1 MDVDTLCA
9 SDGGG
14 HQAGLCVLFSATLV
28 FRLGEQARKRKDHA
42 RPTRLGIM
50 REGDGKWAMQPH
62 RGATEGATRT
72 GPVHVKKQPLP
83 LPFYTAIKQRP
94 RVISGLASSHPAR
107 VRACV
112 GNGIASGL
120 GSHGRPFTSSAI
132 RGFSH
137 YYQSPALTDAKVF
150 VCAAGCVDVRGR
162 VRFLDVRPYH
172 VMHELVNVA
181 AGTASHPRH
190 GDWLVREAMASTTG
204 ECLTLGKL
212 PRTTETVTLGYGQ
225 WRHPAAWI
233 AGPCITSSRTEC
245 SNRVHTHTSGGLMP
259 SSWRI

>member
-1 MDVDTLCA
+1 MWIRYVRAMAGVIRL
-9 SDGGG
+9 
-14 HQAGLCVLFSATLV
+14 GLCVLFSATLV

-42 RPTRLGIM
+42 RPTRLGIV
-50 REGDGKWAMQPH
+50 REGGWEMGNAASQGRD
-62 RGATEGATRT
+62 RGGYPDWSSARE
-72 GPVHVKKQPLP
+72 KQPLP

-120 GSHGRPFTSSAI
+120 GSYGRPFTSSAI
-132 RGFSH
+132 RCFSH

-150 VCAAGCVDVRGR
+150 VCAAGCIDVRGR

-181 AGTASHPRH
+181 AGTASHQRH

-212 PRTTETVTLGYGQ
+212 PRATETVTLGYGQ

-233 AGPCITSSRTEC
+233 AGPCTTSSRTEC
-245 SNRVHTHTSGGLMP
+245 SNRVHTHTSGELML
-259 SSWRI
+259 SSWRT